1 MNISLTDKFIKD
13 YIGEKCGWDHPTCK
27 HQQITNIELVL
38 LDNNLKWKVLKNGKI
53 EIWPF
58 KIEGNYV
65 YIGYHVFSLSSMMND
80 NLERVECDMEKSRGM
95 GNKGKLRV
103 SRSIIKSIK

>member
-1 MNISLTDKFIKD
+1 MTPKDKFIND
-13 YIGEKCGWDHPTCK
+13 YFNKKLKWDHPGQK
-27 HQQITNIELVL
+27 QQIVYIKLVY
-38 LDNNLKWKVLKNGKI
+38 LDDNFKWKVLKNGKI